1 MISPLHAITDAQWCK
16 LTAAEIARLAGTN
29 LSNVHHFRRTHR
41 KPKGPRSPGSGR
53 PPRYDLS
60 LIDWSLSYAENA
72 RRVGCTPSYIAQLHK
87 TKIKAEDFA

>member
-1 MISPLHAITDAQWCK
+1 MISPLHAITDNQWRK
-16 LTAAEIARLAGTN
+16 LTPAEIARIAGTN

-53 PPRYDLS
+53 PGRHDLS

-72 RRVGCTPSYIAQLHK
+72 RRVGCTASYIAQLHK
-87 TKIKAEDFA
+87 NQKTEDFA